1 MSIKKYVDEHQQR
14 FDPQPRCIAS
24 WMNWLFEKRI
34 LKKCDENKLLQSK
47 LQAINETRCEFF
59 LSQCFYF
66 VQKIFIEKINS
77 FKICKFYVHY
87 FEIPRLPSLFDDG
100 NNDTEWDVLG
110 KMIWF
115 SYAIKMCVFKFS
127 GGVRCAW
134 FSDSLLHLQFIMT
147 FRQMTPSQS
156 ITWRL
161 NVMGMRGKFWIYK
174 WELRNNLIYSLFLYL
189 HSYLFIQVSIHSF
202 TLISYITV
210 KTNVV

>member
-1 MSIKKYVDEHQQR
+1 MFTV
-14 FDPQPRCIAS
+14 
-24 WMNWLFEKRI
+24 
-34 LKKCDENKLLQSK
+34 
-47 LQAINETRCEFF
+47 FF
-59 LSQCFYF
+59 
-66 VQKIFIEKINS
+66 
-77 FKICKFYVHY
+77 

-134 FSDSLLHLQFIMT
+134 FSDSLLHFCNFIMT

-161 NVMGMRGKFWIYK
+161 NMMEMRGEYWIHM
-174 WELRNNLIYSLFLYL
+174 WELRNNLIYSLFTLPTSRYF
-189 HSYLFIQVSIHSF
+189 YIFIQVSIHSF
-202 TLISYITV
+202 ALITV
-210 KTNVV
+210 KN